1 MDNLPKGRIKA
12 DDVLTPGEC
21 MTLVYVRLRFGTELL
36 IALSHGII
44 RFGFAMIC
52 VRWFMNF
59 AASAPLIAR

>member
-1 MDNLPKGRIKA
+1 MDNSQKGRIKA
-12 DDVLTPGEC
+12 DDALTPSEC
-21 MTLVYVRLRFGTELL
+21 ITLVSVRLRFGTEFL
-36 IALSHGII
+36 IAFPHGII